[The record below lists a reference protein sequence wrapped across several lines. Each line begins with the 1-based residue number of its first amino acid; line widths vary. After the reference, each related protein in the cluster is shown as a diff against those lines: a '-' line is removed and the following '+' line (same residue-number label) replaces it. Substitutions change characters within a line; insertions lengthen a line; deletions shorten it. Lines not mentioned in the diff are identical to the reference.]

1 MALTGKGLTNLKYSL
16 HGFSSY
22 SSSYVPDNILV
33 DRPSDQSSRWSSGN
47 NASPQFLTLKLERL
61 AIVKTVT
68 FGKFEKSHVC
78 NLKKFKIYG
87 GVEEENL
94 MELLEGGLK
103 NDNEYETFL
112 LKHTIEGNLFPC
124 RFLKVVP
131 LLPHGNS
138 FNYSIWYVVL
148 KGVATWEVVDP
159 SHKWLTKHREKEA
172 VRLCLKHLR
181 QHNYSEAFETLQ
193 KKTRVSLEDPLLTI
207 LHKTLVEV
215 GDYEEAENC
224 VRRDCENGLFKGY
237 LNSQECKPVW
247 KFINPPL
254 DGGIQLRP
262 GMRGGH
268 QMCVDVMTETIYLY
282 GGWDGTQDLADFWSF
297 HIPTQK
303 WTLISGNAAED
314 GGPTARSCHKMTLDQ
329 ERRQIFMLGRYID
342 SSTRTLQNT
351 KSDFYLYDLNSA
363 RWTLITDD
371 TSGMGGPKLIF
382 DHQQVLDTAK
392 RVLYVFGGRVLTC
405 SNVSGSAGSLSPVS
419 QTSLDNAAEFVT
431 PYSNVGVSSTSTS
444 QWTTTTTTMAAAAT
458 FPSATGMSS
467 PRTSSNA
474 SSSARADHLFSG
486 LYSYDVST
494 NTWTLLREDAGT
506 AAAAA
511 SSGSGG
517 DGELRSRIGHSMLF
531 HPGLRKL
538 FIFAGQRGKEYINDF
553 LTYDVDADRVQV
565 ITSESGPIK
574 RMDGQV
580 ERLSSATGSP
590 AVAGEGV
597 GNEEFALKED
607 NLGSTP
613 LGGVVGGAGSRS
625 ASASLSSSGVRS
637 AHLPAAGFT
646 QRATID
652 PDLDEI
658 HVLSGLS
665 KDKDKREENVRN
677 SFWIYSIPTNRWTCV
692 YKNENLS
699 PQYWDKMHDK
709 EPVPRFAHQLVYDH
723 VSRVHYL
730 FGGNPGKQNLQK
742 MRLDDFWSLQ
752 LTKVNRDQILNK
764 CVYLIRK
771 YHFLEM
777 VNKSPLEA
785 TAFLQTKVSAVV
797 NHESEEERQQ
807 FHLLASRLFA
817 PSSPSRDRDGSAAAA
832 SSSFSVSTSTESRN
846 RDSTSAET
854 PSDVDEDWRHRM
866 ELFDLL
872 VAYYPEY
879 MTQPK
884 QNLVDLVAL

>member
-1 MALTGKGLTNLKYSL
+1 MASTGKGLTNLKFSL

-61 AIVKTVT
+61 AIAQTIT

-112 LKHTIEGNLFPC
+112 LKHTIDGNLFPC
-124 RFLKVVP
+124 RFLKIVP

-138 FNYSIWYVVL
+138 FNYSIWFVEL
-148 KGVATWEVVDP
+148 KGVVTWEVVDP
-159 SHKWLTKHREKEA
+159 SLKWLTKHREKEA

-193 KKTRVSLEDPLLTI
+193 KKTRVTLEDPLLTK
-207 LHKTLVEV
+207 LHKILVDG
-215 GDYEEAENC
+215 GDYDETENC
-224 VRRDCENGLFKGY
+224 VRRDCENGLFEGY
-237 LNSQECKPVW
+237 LSYQECKPVW
-247 KFINPPL
+247 TLINPPL
-254 DGGIQLRP
+254 DGGNMLRP

-268 QMCVDVMTETIYLY
+268 QMCVDAMTETIFLF

-303 WTLISGNAAED
+303 WTLISANTAED
-314 GGPTARSCHKMTLDQ
+314 GGPSARSCHKMTLDQ

-351 KSDFYLYDLNSA
+351 KSDFYLYDLNST

-371 TSGMGGPKLIF
+371 TGGMGGPKLIF

-392 RVLYVFGGRVLTC
+392 RVLYVFGGRVLAC

-419 QTSLDNAAEFVT
+419 LTSMESAAEFVT
-431 PYSNVGVSSTSTS
+431 PFTNVGVSVSSMTSP
-444 QWTTTTTTMAAAAT
+444 WTTTTTTMPAAAN
-458 FPSATGMSS
+458 FPSATGISS

-474 SSSARADHLFSG
+474 SSSGRADHLFSG
-486 LYSYDVST
+486 LYSYEVST
-494 NTWTLLREDAGT
+494 NTWTLLREDAGAP

-511 SSGSGG
+511 TSGSGG

-565 ITSESGPIK
+565 ITSESGPTK
-574 RMDGQV
+574 RIAGQIDGPM
-580 ERLSSATGSP
+580 SASGSP
-590 AVAGEGV
+590 AGMGEGI
-597 GNEEFALKED
+597 GDEEFALKED
-607 NLGSTP
+607 NVVLTS
-613 LGGVVGGAGSRS
+613 LVGGGSRS
-625 ASASLSSSGVRS
+625 APVSLSSSGVRS
-637 AHLPAAGFT
+637 AQLPAAGFT

-699 PQYWDKMHDK
+699 PQYWDKMHGK

-723 VSRVHYL
+723 VNKVHYL
-730 FGGNPGKQNLQK
+730 FGGNPGKQTLQK
-742 MRLDDFWSLQ
+742 MRLDDFWSLK
-752 LTKVNRDQILNK
+752 LTKINREQILDK

-771 YHFLEM
+771 YQFLEM
-777 VNKSPLEA
+777 VNNSPLEA
-785 TAFLQTKVSAVV
+785 TAYLQTKVSAVV

-807 FHLLASRLFA
+807 FHMLASRLFA
-817 PSSPSRDRDGSAAAA
+817 PSSPSKHASDAALSSVMA
-832 SSSFSVSTSTESRN
+832 SGYGDSTSTTGHK
-846 RDSTSAET
+846 DPDPAKSA
-854 PSDVDEDWRHRM
+854 SDVDDDWRHRM